1 MCLLTWD
8 RPNLSYW
15 YCSRVTLVD
24 AGYGNYGL
32 LGCAIYCD
40 KTFLTHWFVC
50 ILQCLWGFVTYRLMY
65 KDAAQYVSRRNNIY
79 YYVRRVPLDVR
90 QHYASSRISFS
101 LRTKSLSAA
110 FRKAHSVSQR
120 LEDYWLALVCSRW
133 TYLPFNS
140 ASWYYQR
147 HLYIHYGSSR
157 TLPFNQ
163 WKGGNHLQ
171 KNSTA

>member
-1 MCLLTWD
+1 M
-8 RPNLSYW
+8 
-15 YCSRVTLVD
+15 
-24 AGYGNYGL
+24 
-32 LGCAIYCD
+32 
-40 KTFLTHWFVC
+40 
-50 ILQCLWGFVTYRLMY
+50 YRSMY

-101 LRTKSLSAA
+101 LRTKSLSVMYLEKRIAYLKGWKTIGSA
-110 FRKAHSVSQR
+110 F
-120 LEDYWLALVCSRW
+120 VCSRW

-140 ASWYYQR
+140 AGWYYQR